1 MPLVPRG
8 QRKVEAPQ
16 ATEWRP
22 LGVDKLGHLRPRARR
37 KGRRGLQYQGE
48 RALMGWPRD
57 TPASGLLLLVYGDR
71 FGLGSTWPRLA
82 EITNQSQ

>member
-1 MPLVPRG
+1 MRPVHRVSLTV
-8 QRKVEAPQ
+8 KDTQ
-16 ATEWRP
+16 ATDWRP
-22 LGVDKLGHLRPRARR
+22 PCTDKTGHLRPRARR